1 MKKKLIVFLALLM
14 VGCSASK
21 KITLKKTVT
30 IEFYSISECAQCQ
43 VFKKKALPYFK
54 ERYGKK
60 VIIKMYDMDE
70 ESTKPHY
77 DEALKHLQ
85 EWDEAFYGQSPFLY
99 VKNHFAYLG
108 YNAGDEEWIAKDI
121 EASLNK
127 EKLSKR
133 LEGHRFLYQK

>member
-77 DEALKHLQ
+77 DEA
-85 EWDEAFYGQSPFLY
+85 FYGQSPFLY